1 MKWCFTVSAS
11 IRDGDW
17 KLILLPDRL
26 PMLHNVIE
34 DVAELNDVAAE
45 HSKRVVKML
54 KTQGQSDV
62 STPQHL
68 YMEGLNTRKYS

>member
-1 MKWCFTVSAS
+1 
-11 IRDGDW
+11 
-17 KLILLPDRL
+17 
-26 PMLHNVIE
+26 MLYKVIE